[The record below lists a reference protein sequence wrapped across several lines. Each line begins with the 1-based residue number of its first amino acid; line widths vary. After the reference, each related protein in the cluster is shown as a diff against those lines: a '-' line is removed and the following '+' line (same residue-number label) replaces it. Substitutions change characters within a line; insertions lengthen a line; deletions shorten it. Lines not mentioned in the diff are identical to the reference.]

1 MIAET
6 DQRFPAQEEELTIV
20 PMARQDL
27 DRVVAIERQSFP
39 TSWRREAYERELL
52 NLNARYLVAKVGA
65 EVVGYGGMWVIAPEA
80 HITTLAVAPDNRR
93 RGIGERL
100 LTALLEA
107 AEDMGASRV
116 TLEVRES
123 NAAARALYHKYGF
136 EAVAYMRGYY
146 PDTGED
152 AVVMWLNP
160 APPASQVNDDRASGE
175 SKHGPR

>member
-1 MIAET
+1 M
-6 DQRFPAQEEELTIV
+6 
-20 PMARQDL
+20 PMAREDL

-52 NLNARYLVAKVGA
+52 NPSARYLVAKVGRG
-65 EVVGYGGMWVIAPEA
+65 VVGYGGMWVIAPEA
-80 HITTLAVAPDNRR
+80 HITTLAVAPEHRR

-100 LTALLEA
+100 LSALLEA
-107 AEDMGASRV
+107 AEDMGAARV

-160 APPASQVNDDRASGE
+160 SPTGSPAAGDKAPGE
-175 SKHGPR
+175 ARHEP